1 MSKSNEIA
9 ELLLAAGCDP
19 ASEEKLVDKICLA
32 IYDHDALQ
40 AGIAMAI
47 CLKFLARKLDH
58 DNAAETNENADEQL
72 AMIMELADCYNVNIH
87 HND

>member
-1 MSKSNEIA
+1 MSKINEIT

-47 CLKFLARKLDH
+47 CLKFLASKLDH
-58 DNAAETNENADEQL
+58 DNTMETNVRILL
-72 AMIMELADCYNVNIH
+72 ALADAYDVEFKH
-87 HND
+87 PD

>member
-1 MSKSNEIA
+1 MSKINEIA

-47 CLKFLARKLDH
+47 CLKFVASKLEDQ
-58 DNAAETNENADEQL
+58 DNATETNVRILIN
-72 AMIMELADCYNVNIH
+72 LADAYDVEFKH
-87 HND
+87 HD

>member
-1 MSKSNEIA
+1 MSKINEIA

-19 ASEEKLVDKICLA
+19 ASEEQLVNKICLA

-47 CLKFLARKLDH
+47 CLKFLARKLEDQ
-58 DNAAETNENADEQL
+58 DTDTETHVRIL
-72 AMIMELADCYNVNIH
+72 LSLADAYDVEFKH
-87 HND
+87 HD

>member
-32 IYDHDALQ
+32 IYHHDALQ

-47 CLKFLARKLDH
+47 CLKFLASKLDH
-58 DNAAETNENADEQL
+58 DNATETNVRILLD
-72 AMIMELADCYNVNIH
+72 LADAYDVEFKH
-87 HND
+87 HD

>member
-47 CLKFLARKLDH
+47 CLKFLARKLDQ
-58 DNAAETNENADEQL
+58 DNTTETNVRILLN
-72 AMIMELADCYNVNIH
+72 LADAYDVEFKH
-87 HND
+87 HD

>member
-9 ELLLAAGCDP
+9 ELLLAAGCDL

-47 CLKFLARKLDH
+47 CLKFLTSKLDQ
-58 DNAAETNENADEQL
+58 DNATETNVRILIN
-72 AMIMELADCYNVNIH
+72 LADAYDVEFKH
-87 HND
+87 HD

>member
-19 ASEEKLVDKICLA
+19 ASEEKLVDQICLA
-32 IYDHDALQ
+32 IYDHDVLQ

-47 CLKFLARKLDH
+47 CLKFLAGKLDQ
-58 DNAAETNENADEQL
+58 DNATETNARILLN
-72 AMIMELADCYNVNIH
+72 LADAYDVEFKH
-87 HND
+87 HD

>member
-1 MSKSNEIA
+1 MSNINELA

-19 ASEEKLVDKICLA
+19 ASEEQLVNKICLA

-47 CLKFLARKLDH
+47 CLKFLAGKLEDH
-58 DNAAETNENADEQL
+58 DTDTETHVRIL
-72 AMIMELADCYNVNIH
+72 LELADAYDVEFKH
-87 HND
+87 PE

>member
-1 MSKSNEIA
+1 MSKINEIA

-47 CLKFLARKLDH
+47 CLKFLAGKLDQ
-58 DNAAETNENADEQL
+58 DNAAETNVRILLN
-72 AMIMELADCYNVNIH
+72 LADAYDVEFKH
-87 HND
+87 HD

>member
-1 MSKSNEIA
+1 MGCINMGKINEIV

-47 CLKFLARKLDH
+47 CLKFLAGKLDQ
-58 DNAAETNENADEQL
+58 DNATETNVRILLN
-72 AMIMELADCYNVNIH
+72 LADAYDVEFKH
-87 HND
+87 HD

>member
-58 DNAAETNENADEQL
+58 DNATETNVRILIN
-72 AMIMELADCYNVNIH
+72 LADAYYVEFKH
-87 HND
+87 HD

>member
-9 ELLLAAGCDP
+9 ELLLAVGCDP

-47 CLKFLARKLDH
+47 CLKFLARKLDQ
-58 DNAAETNENADEQL
+58 DNTTETNVRILIN
-72 AMIMELADCYNVNIH
+72 LADAYDVEFKH
-87 HND
+87 QD

>member
-58 DNAAETNENADEQL
+58 DNATETNVRILLN
-72 AMIMELADCYNVNIH
+72 LADAYDVEFKH
-87 HND
+87 HD

>member
-1 MSKSNEIA
+1 MSKINEIA

-32 IYDHDALQ
+32 IYNHDALQ

-47 CLKFLARKLDH
+47 CLKFLARKLDQ
-58 DNAAETNENADEQL
+58 DNATETNVRILLN
-72 AMIMELADCYNVNIH
+72 LADAYDVEFKH
-87 HND
+87 HD

>member
-1 MSKSNEIA
+1 MSKINEIA
-9 ELLLAAGCDP
+9 KLLLAAGCDP

-47 CLKFLARKLDH
+47 CLKFMASKLDQ
-58 DNAAETNENADEQL
+58 DNATETNVRILLN
-72 AMIMELADCYNVNIH
+72 LADAYDVEFKH
-87 HND
+87 HD

>member
-47 CLKFLARKLDH
+47 CLKFLACKLDQ
-58 DNAAETNENADEQL
+58 DDTPETNVRILLN
-72 AMIMELADCYNVNIH
+72 LADAYDVEFKH
-87 HND
+87 HD

>member
-1 MSKSNEIA
+1 MSKINDIA

-32 IYDHDALQ
+32 IYGHDALQ

-47 CLKFLARKLDH
+47 CLKFLALKLDH
-58 DNAAETNENADEQL
+58 DNATETNVRILLN
-72 AMIMELADCYNVNIH
+72 LADAYDVEFKH
-87 HND
+87 HD

>member
-1 MSKSNEIA
+1 MSKINEIA

-19 ASEEKLVDKICLA
+19 ASEEQLVNKICLA

-47 CLKFLARKLDH
+47 CLKFLARKLEDQ
-58 DNAAETNENADEQL
+58 DTDTETYVRILLN
-72 AMIMELADCYNVNIH
+72 LADAYDVEFKH
-87 HND
+87 HD

>member
-40 AGIAMAI
+40 AGIALAI
-47 CLKFLARKLDH
+47 CLKFLARKLDQ
-58 DNAAETNENADEQL
+58 DNATETNVRILIN
-72 AMIMELADCYNVNIH
+72 LADAYDVEFKH
-87 HND
+87 HD

>member
-1 MSKSNEIA
+1 MSKINEIA

-19 ASEEKLVDKICLA
+19 ASEEQLVNKICLA

-47 CLKFLARKLDH
+47 CLKVV
-58 DNAAETNENADEQL
+58 AAETSENADEQL

-87 HND
+87 HDD

>member
-9 ELLLAAGCDP
+9 ELLLAAGYDP

-47 CLKFLARKLDH
+47 CLKFLASKLDQ
-58 DNAAETNENADEQL
+58 DNTTETNARILLN
-72 AMIMELADCYNVNIH
+72 LADAYDVEFKH
-87 HND
+87 HD

>member
-1 MSKSNEIA
+1 MSKINEIA

-19 ASEEKLVDKICLA
+19 ASEEQLVDKICLA

-47 CLKFLARKLDH
+47 CLKFLARKLDQ
-58 DNAAETNENADEQL
+58 DNATETNVRILLN
-72 AMIMELADCYNVNIH
+72 LADAYDVEFKH
-87 HND
+87 HD

>member
-1 MSKSNEIA
+1 MDKINEIA

-47 CLKFLARKLDH
+47 CLKFMASKLDQ
-58 DNAAETNENADEQL
+58 DNATETNVRILLN
-72 AMIMELADCYNVNIH
+72 LADAYDVEFKH
-87 HND
+87 HD

>member
-1 MSKSNEIA
+1 MSKLNEIG

-47 CLKFLARKLDH
+47 CLKFLARKLDK
-58 DNAAETNENADEQL
+58 DNDTETNMRIL
-72 AMIMELADCYNVNIH
+72 LELADAYDVEFKH
-87 HND
+87 HD

>member
-47 CLKFLARKLDH
+47 CLKFLARKLDQ
-58 DNAAETNENADEQL
+58 DNATETNVRILIN
-72 AMIMELADCYNVNIH
+72 LADAYDVEFKH
-87 HND
+87 HD

>member
-1 MSKSNEIA
+1 MSKITEIA

-19 ASEEKLVDKICLA
+19 ASEEQLVDKICLA

-47 CLKFLARKLDH
+47 CLKFLARKLEDQ
-58 DNAAETNENADEQL
+58 DTDTETYVRILLN
-72 AMIMELADCYNVNIH
+72 LADAYDVEFKH
-87 HND
+87 HD

>member
-19 ASEEKLVDKICLA
+19 ASEEQLVNKICLA
-32 IYDHDALQ
+32 LYDHDTLQ

-47 CLKFLARKLDH
+47 CLKFLAQKLDH
-58 DNAAETNENADEQL
+58 DNATETNVRILLD
-72 AMIMELADCYNVNIH
+72 LADAYDVEFKH
-87 HND
+87 HD